1 MSFELAWPLVLALLP
16 LPLVVARFVPRAP
29 DREEAALKVPFFAA
43 LEQAVGQRRGRPSR
57 ARLGLG
63 GMAWLLLVLAAS
75 RPQLVGAPQVLPVT
89 GRDLMLAVDISGSMA
104 TDDMF
109 LDSHQVTRL
118 TAVKQLAGDFIE
130 RRQGDRLGLILFG
143 RQAYLQTPLTLD
155 RETVH
160 TLLDEAVVGLA
171 GKETAIGDAIGLGV
185 KRLREQPEQNR
196 VMVLLTDG
204 ANTAGAVDPLRA
216 AALAAEEGIRIYT
229 IGVGA
234 EAMVIRTPFGL
245 QRVNPSRDLDEGTLA
260 TIADKTGGEYFRARD
275 TERLGEIYRLLD
287 QIEPVSVDE
296 ETYRPIEELY
306 AWPLALALGISVVM
320 AWTALGLSGHVR
332 RAKESYAR

>member
-1 MSFELAWPLVLALLP
+1 MSFELAWPLVLCLLP
-16 LPLVVARFVPRAP
+16 LPLLMTRFLAP
-29 DREEAALKVPFFAA
+29 APERQEAALKVPFFAA
-43 LEQAVGQRRGRPSR
+43 LEHAVGRRRARPSR
-57 ARLGLG
+57 ARLGWG
-63 GMAWLLLVLAAS
+63 GLAWLLLVLAAS
-75 RPQLVGAPQVLPVT
+75 RPQLVGAPQLLPVT

-104 TDDMF
+104 TDDML
-109 LDSHQVTRL
+109 LDDHQVTRL
-118 TAVKQLAGDFIE
+118 TAVKQVAGDFIE

-155 RETVH
+155 RATVR
-160 TLLDEAVVGLA
+160 TLLNEAMVGLA

-196 VMVLLTDG
+196 VIVLLTDG

-234 EAMVIRTPFGL
+234 EAMVMRTPFGV
-245 QRVNPSRDLDEGTLA
+245 QRVNPSRDLDEGTLVS
-260 TIADKTGGEYFRARD
+260 IANETEGGYFRARD
-275 TERLGEIYRLLD
+275 TERLDEIYRLLD
-287 QIEPVSVDE
+287 QIEPVSVDD
-296 ETYRPIEELY
+296 ETYRPIKELY

-320 AWTALGLSGHVR
+320 AWSAVGLTWRVWRTGEGNVR
-332 RAKESYAR
+332 